1 MSMWFIGGGAMA
13 EAMIKGILEA
23 RVLSPDKI
31 GVSELI
37 EDRRVYLDERYGIEV
52 MDGYQGLSSVQTV
65 VLAIKPQ
72 SAKVVMSEVS
82 SFINPQQTVIS
93 IMGGVNIETL
103 VASLDHKAV
112 IRVMP
117 NTPAQIG
124 SGVSVW
130 TATPQVTNS
139 ALEEAREIIGSF
151 GEEIYVDDEKMID
164 MATALSGCGPGY
176 VFLFIEALIDAGVN
190 IGLSRDLSRTLVLQT
205 VLGSAKLVRE
215 SGSHPA
221 QLKDLVT
228 SPAGATIAGVLA
240 LEQAGFR
247 GTVINAVNLAYR
259 KTKLLGD

>member
-1 MSMWFIGGGAMA
+1 MSIWFIGGGAMA
-13 EAMIKGILEA
+13 EAMINGILDA
-23 RVLSPDKI
+23 KVLPPDKI

-37 EDRRVYLDERYGIEV
+37 EDRRSYLKERYGVEV
-52 MDGYQGLSSVQTV
+52 IDGYQGLSAVKTV
-65 VLAIKPQ
+65 VLAVKPQ
-72 SAKVVMSEVS
+72 SAKNVMIDVS
-82 SFINPQQTVIS
+82 SFINPRQAVIS
-93 IMGGVNIETL
+93 IMAGVNVETL
-103 VASLDHKAV
+103 VTSLDHKSV

-124 SGVSVW
+124 AGVSVW
-130 TATPQVTNS
+130 TATPQVINS
-139 ALEEAREIIGSF
+139 SLEDAQKIIGSL

-164 MATALSGCGPGY
+164 MATAISGCGPGY

-190 IGLSRDLSRTLVLQT
+190 IGLSRDLSRMLVLQT
-205 VLGSAKLVRE
+205 VLGSAELVRE

-228 SPAGATIAGVLA
+228 SPAGATIEGVFA

-247 GTVINAVNLAYR
+247 GTVINAVKSAYQ

>member
-1 MSMWFIGGGAMA
+1 MSIWFIGGGAMA
-13 EAMIKGILEA
+13 EAMINGILNA
-23 RVLSPDKI
+23 KILSPDEI

-37 EDRRVYLDERYGIEV
+37 ESRRSYLSEQYGV
-52 MDGYQGLSSVQTV
+52 KAVDGYKGLSAVKIV
-65 VLAIKPQ
+65 VLAVKPQ
-72 SAKVVMSEVS
+72 TAKIVMSDVS
-82 SFINPQQTVIS
+82 SLINSQQAIIS
-93 IMGGVNIETL
+93 IMAGINIETL

-130 TATPQVTNS
+130 TATPQVINS
-139 ALEEAREIIGSF
+139 SLKQAQSIIGSF
-151 GEEIYVDDEKMID
+151 GEEIYVDDEKTID
-164 MATALSGCGPGY
+164 MATGISGCGPGY

-190 IGLSRDLSRTLVLQT
+190 IGLSRELSRTLVLQT
-205 VLGSAKLVRE
+205 VLGSAELLRE
-215 SGSHPA
+215 SGMHPG

-228 SPAGATIAGVLA
+228 SPAGATIAGLSS

-247 GTVINAVNLAYR
+247 GTVINAVNSAYQ

>member
-1 MSMWFIGGGAMA
+1 
-13 EAMIKGILEA
+13 
-23 RVLSPDKI
+23 
-31 GVSELI
+31 
-37 EDRRVYLDERYGIEV
+37 
-52 MDGYQGLSSVQTV
+52 
-65 VLAIKPQ
+65 
-72 SAKVVMSEVS
+72 MSEVS